1 MEMRNYLEIAEKKA
15 GKQIEL
21 AKMLEVSSSF
31 IRMVK
36 AGKKGLSDD
45 MCIVL
50 ADFIN
55 EDRLKVIAASNLVT
69 VKDEKKRKI
78 FESCFTKQKTTARD
92 TATKLI
98 IGGLLVTTLAFSP
111 LETVEAKNVIKQEHM
126 YIVKFM

>member
-50 ADFIN
+50 ADFID

-78 FESCFTKQKTTARD
+78 FESCFTTQQKTTVRD
-92 TATKLI
+92 NATKLI
-98 IGGLLVTTLAFSP
+98 ISGLLVTALAFSP
-111 LETVEAKNVIKQEHM
+111 LETVEAKNVISQDSM
-126 YIVKFM
+126 YIMLN